1 MAVPGILWSP
11 SPGQAANAKGYT
23 CWGEGQW
30 AQEHY
35 PSHTGQVFGVHGRG
49 LSGSLGPGASTPP
62 TGQSNRLQVPEE
74 SSVIIGMIQFLK
86 GKNLKDAIFQV

>member
-1 MAVPGILWSP
+1 MLGGGAVGTRTLSIPYRAS
-11 SPGQAANAKGYT
+11 
-23 CWGEGQW
+23 
-30 AQEHY
+30 
-35 PSHTGQVFGVHGRG
+35 FRVHGRG